1 MGTTTQPVAGWYRD
15 PSERYEHRWWN
26 GSEWTP
32 HVMTLGLRS
41 IDYGGDGP
49 ASSPHEHEAGRD
61 AEPTTDD
68 ADGDVPAGDPAAD
81 PPRWPPVICGTVLL
95 GAALLAIGAVLPWAE
110 ASAASASFSSSGI
123 DGNGGAA
130 LVAAL
135 GLALLCTLTRRTKSV
150 AAAMIGIAVIVGAI
164 ALHDAR
170 DIADRADEL
179 MRRLPNASAGVGVGV
194 WVALAGAVVALVGG
208 LIAFLV
214 ATRSGAHRAQ
224 VGQSNGQT
232 EEVHRR

>member
-1 MGTTTQPVAGWYRD
+1 MGAMTQPVAGWYRD

-49 ASSPHEHEAGRD
+49 KSSSHEHEAFGE
-61 AEPTTDD
+61 AEQATVA
-68 ADGDVPAGDPAAD
+68 ADGDLPAAD
-81 PPRWPPVICGTVLL
+81 PPRWPPVICATVLL

-110 ASAASASFSSSGI
+110 ASSASASFSSSGI
-123 DGNGGAA
+123 DGNGGAV

-135 GLALLCTLTRRTKSV
+135 SLGLLCTLTRRTKSV
-150 AAAMIGIAVIVGAI
+150 AGSMIGIAVIAGAI

-170 DIADRADEL
+170 DITNRADEL
-179 MRRLPNASAGVGVGV
+179 MRRLPTASAGVGVGV
-194 WVALAGAVVALVGG
+194 WLALTGAAVALVGG
-208 LIAFLV
+208 VMAFIV

-224 VGQSNGQT
+224 VGQSNGQM